1 MEPFTKY
8 IESKKQELAA
18 RESALKAEHRQDE
31 ANLTRIRANIYDVC
45 GTIYNVFHR
54 EKAKEEFESAY
65 LKKLNELGKTWKEA
79 ADRAEAHGDVS
90 GAVVGDIKL
99 QTLRDVQ
106 EKFTEVWS
114 IENE

>member
-1 MEPFTKY
+1 METFTEY
-8 IESKKQELAA
+8 IESKKQELAV

-31 ANLTRIRANIYDVC
+31 ANLTRISANIYDVC
-45 GTIYNVFHR
+45 GTIYKVFHR
-54 EKAKEEFESAY
+54 EKPKEDFESAY
-65 LKKLNELGKTWKEA
+65 LNKLDELGKTWKASAER
-79 ADRAEAHGDVS
+79 ADAHGDVS
-90 GAVVGDIKL
+90 GAVVGEIKL